1 MMNIKNI
8 TLTAAVAA
16 SANAIKINSIFDR
29 IEEIA
34 NADKHNS
41 IFNDLDNENGF
52 GGTTCMYCMQP
63 AVDSDELLGGETPA
77 NPSSQKAH
85 QVLAQVEAENFWDDI
100 GTAVSDA
107 GKWTEG
113 AVSDAAKWTEGAAKT
128 IGNGIAGASVALGTN
143 GGIATEAQLKEQ
155 LKKNMSSQL
164 PLLRRIQSEKFV

>member
-1 MMNIKNI
+1 MPPPIG
-8 TLTAAVAA
+8 T
-16 SANAIKINSIFDR
+16 
-29 IEEIA
+29 E
-34 NADKHNS
+34 
-41 IFNDLDNENGF
+41 DLYGE
-52 GGTTCMYCMQP
+52 
-63 AVDSDELLGGETPA
+63 ETPA
-77 NPSSQKAH
+77 DPSSQKAH

-128 IGNGIAGASVALGTN
+128 VGNGIAGALGTN
-143 GGIATEAQLKEQ
+143 GIATEAQLKEQ